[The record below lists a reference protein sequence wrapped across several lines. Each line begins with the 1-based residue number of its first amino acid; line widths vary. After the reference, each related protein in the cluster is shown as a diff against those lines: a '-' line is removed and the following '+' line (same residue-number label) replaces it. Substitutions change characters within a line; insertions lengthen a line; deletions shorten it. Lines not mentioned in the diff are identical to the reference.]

1 MRAAMRSNRSAAGH
15 VTFAEIAPGALT
27 QMVFAGS
34 LGSGRQ
40 RARVGLQ

>member
-1 MRAAMRSNRSAAGH
+1 MRPATRSNRCAAGH
-15 VTFAEIAPGALT
+15 VTFAEIASGALT

-40 RARVGLQ
+40 RVRVGLQ